1 MSIKEFIFSRIVIV
15 LSIIMILSIPVLLTW
30 PLFHVNAG
38 KVSSIIEDTV
48 KEKKNG
54 EKFHS
59 VWFEYDGHSKHEE
72 YTISSKRE
80 MSLYNK
86 LCNGTYMKESIWL
99 EFIYIVLG
107 FITLMC
113 VFLCLVSGIFIDD
126 LCDSEKTRLAK
137 FYVKIIKKILK
148 FLGYDPEKV
157 ENLEL
162 TINYDKRLSFIGCFT
177 KLVHSLQ

>member
-1 MSIKEFIFSRIVIV
+1 MAV
-15 LSIIMILSIPVLLTW
+15 
-30 PLFHVNAG
+30 A
-38 KVSSIIEDTV
+38 
-48 KEKKNG
+48 
-54 EKFHS
+54 
-59 VWFEYDGHSKHEE
+59 
-72 YTISSKRE
+72 
-80 MSLYNK
+80 LYNK
-86 LCNGTYMKESIWL
+86 LCNGTYMKESPWL
-99 EFIYIVLG
+99 EFIYIVLW

-113 VFLCLVSGIFIDD
+113 VFSCFLEDLFIDD
-126 LCDSEKTRLAK
+126 LYDSEKKKLAK